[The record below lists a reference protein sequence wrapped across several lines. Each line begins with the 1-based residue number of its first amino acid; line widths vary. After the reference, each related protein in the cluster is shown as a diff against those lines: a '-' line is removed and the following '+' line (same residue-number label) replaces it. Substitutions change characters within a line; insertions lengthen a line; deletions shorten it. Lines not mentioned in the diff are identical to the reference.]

1 MKIQKKIMFLVLTV
15 IMIFTVFSLQKGID
29 SLSADSLDI
38 EFYYL
43 PHGKTLKSFSL
54 GYAPLIADIFWIKGI
69 LYFGKHISDEDDFP
83 FLLKTLESKPAGL
96 STADREDIRKQKERY
111 KYLYDF
117 VNIVTDMDPY
127 FRYPY
132 IFGGMFLSMK
142 YGEADKAIEI
152 CKLAVSTGAYPMYE
166 VENGVYKITRKPAE
180 LKPVMEYLKLQGRF
194 RHLPQEELDAI
205 QAEVT
210 KKWKILLKKE
220 QFTQELSEL

>member
-1 MKIQKKIMFLVLTV
+1 MKIQKKIIFLVLTV
-15 IMIFTVFSLQKGID
+15 IMIFTVFSLQKKID

-152 CKLAVSTGAYPMYE
+152 LNKGLQIYPNDWVLYYYRGF
-166 VENGVYKITRKPAE
+166 NYLFYKADRNNALVDFVKAASLPGNTIYTRKMAE
-180 LKPVMEYLKLQGRF
+180 ALVKDF
-194 RHLPQEELDAI
+194 
-205 QAEVT
+205 
-210 KKWKILLKKE
+210 
-220 QFTQELSEL
+220 